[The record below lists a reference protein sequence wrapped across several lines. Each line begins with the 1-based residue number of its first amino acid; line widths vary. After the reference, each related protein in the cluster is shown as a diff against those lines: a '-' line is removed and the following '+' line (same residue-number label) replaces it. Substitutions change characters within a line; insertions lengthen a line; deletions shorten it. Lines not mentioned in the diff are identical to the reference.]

1 MYHDVSILVGKEESQ
16 RLLSRVEVSGAEAAR
31 YDQSAA
37 GAYEAYFRGVIEE
50 GIKQGVFHV
59 QDVGVAKMFVFSA
72 LNQTYRSS
80 AQIALNCSNVSWHA
94 LQV

>member
-1 MYHDVSILVGKEESQ
+1 LEKKKANVFFHEWKFLGPKLRDTIKV
-16 RLLSRVEVSGAEAAR
+16 RL
-31 YDQSAA
+31 D
-37 GAYEAYFRGVIEE
+37 AYAAYFRSVIEE
-50 GIKQGVFHV
+50 GIKQSVFHV

-72 LNQTYRSS
+72 LNWTYRSS